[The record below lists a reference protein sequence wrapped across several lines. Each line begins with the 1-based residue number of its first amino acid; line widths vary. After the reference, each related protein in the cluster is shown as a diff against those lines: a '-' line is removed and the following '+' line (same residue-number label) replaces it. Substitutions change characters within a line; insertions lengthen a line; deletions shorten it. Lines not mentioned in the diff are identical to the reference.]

1 MASKRPII
9 WIDTYRTKVPNSGLG
24 QFSMRFA
31 EYAVEKGSDEFQFEI
46 FGWGAPEHLFADNA
60 KKAKWHHRYLRSGST
75 ADLWHS
81 LYQLPSHKPPRN
93 TKWLLTVHDLNF
105 LYEKSPAKAAKYQK
119 RLGAEVKK
127 ADYITCISEF
137 TKGDLLKVFPQVGRK
152 VSVIH
157 NGVELQSNVVS
168 QPLKGF
174 NPEIPFFFSIGIF
187 NPKKNFHLLVE
198 VMLSFPDYHLVLAG
212 DSSTSYGAEVK
223 AEIEKYGLSRRVHL
237 PGKISEGE
245 KDWCYRN
252 ASAVLFPSF
261 AEGFGMPPIEAM
273 SVGTPVFLSRA
284 TSLPEI
290 GGEVAYYFEKMTAS
304 SMAHKIKSGL
314 DAFSKDANAAEKLKD
329 RASKFTWDEAMKN
342 YLDLYREILL

>member
-1 MASKRPII
+1 
-9 WIDTYRTKVPNSGLG
+9 
-24 QFSMRFA
+24 MRFA
-31 EYAVEKGSDEFQFEI
+31 EYAVEKGSEDFQFEI
-46 FGWGAPEHLFADNA
+46 FGWGAKEHQFSENA
-60 KKAKWHHRYLRSGST
+60 RKAKWHHRYLRSGSS

-81 LYQLPSHKPPRN
+81 LYQLPSHKPSRS

-119 RLGAEVKK
+119 RLASEVMG

-137 TKGDLLKVFPQVGRK
+137 TKGDLLKVFPEVEEK

-157 NGVELQSNVVS
+157 NGVELQSNVTSVALNGLNAS
-168 QPLKGF
+168 A
-174 NPEIPFFFSIGIF
+174 PFFFSIGIF

-198 VMLSFPDYHLVLAG
+198 VMKSFPEHHLVLAG
-212 DSSTSYGAEVK
+212 DSSTSYGDEVRT
-223 AEIEKYGLSRRVHL
+223 EVEKHGLSDRIHL

-245 KDWCYRN
+245 KQWCYKN

-273 SVGTPVFLSRA
+273 SVGTPVFLSKA

-290 GGEVAYYFEKMTAS
+290 GGDAAYYFEDLLPE
-304 SMAHKIKSGL
+304 SMAKTIASGL
-314 DAFSKDANAAEKLKD
+314 EAFSKDEIGAQRLMD
-329 RASKFTWDEAMKN
+329 RAQKFTWDEAMEN
-342 YLDLYREILL
+342 YLNLYREILL